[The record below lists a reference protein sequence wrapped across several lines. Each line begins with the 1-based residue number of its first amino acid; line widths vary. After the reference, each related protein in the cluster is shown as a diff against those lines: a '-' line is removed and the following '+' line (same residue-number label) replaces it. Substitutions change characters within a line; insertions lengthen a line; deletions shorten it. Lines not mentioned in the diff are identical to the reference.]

1 MCTPLSIYCRCKYI
15 KYYRNLC
22 MACIWLGKLHAFS
35 RYNSNFQCDTKKNNQ
50 NGMKIVPIAYAIC
63 YTKITMNEKNTT
75 ERKIIKKC
83 EQKTMEK
90 LKH

>member
-1 MCTPLSIYCRCKYI
+1 
-15 KYYRNLC
+15 
-22 MACIWLGKLHAFS
+22 MACVRLGKLHAFS
-35 RYNSNFQCDTKKNNQ
+35 RYNSNFQCDTNKKKNNQ

-75 ERKIIKKC
+75 ERKIIKKMRTKKK
-83 EQKTMEK
+83 KTMEK